1 MLRSTLLCLCLA
13 LAACGGKSKPADPP
27 QDTRTLFERLGGL
40 DAITAVVD
48 DFVARTGSDDRIKS
62 LFMNTDIP
70 RIKKMMVE
78 DICERTGGPCKYTGK
93 DMVESHKDTKLKPE
107 DFEAFMEDLEA
118 TLDKFKVPARE
129 KKEVLDDFRSRQEE
143 VMRASQP
150 KS

>member
-1 MLRSTLLCLCLA
+1 MLRIGLLCLVLV
-13 LAACGGKSKPADPP
+13 ACGGKSSGKPAAPA
-27 QDTRTLFERLGGL
+27 DTRSLYERLGGTT
-40 DAITAVVD
+40 AITAVVD

-62 LFMNTDIP
+62 FFMNTDIP

-93 DMVESHKDTKLKPE
+93 SMTESHRDTKFKPE

-129 KKEVLDDFRSRQEE
+129 KAEVLADFRSRQAE
-143 VMRASQP
+143 VMNAHKP
-150 KS
+150 K